1 LNKFNRLAVFC
12 GAQMGALSCYIET
25 AKQFAAELIEK
36 NISLVYGGSN
46 IGLMKILADAML
58 EKKAEVIGVMPD
70 FLVEKEI
77 AHQKLSELYV
87 VKSMHERKAIIY
99 DKADGFV
106 LLPGGMGSL
115 DEFFEIITWAQ
126 LGLHNKP
133 CGILNVQN
141 YYDAL
146 IQFLDNAVTA
156 GFVKKSMRE
165 MIIIE
170 DTPKKLLA
178 AFEIYQ
184 APQQLRYMDKLK
196 QT

>member
-1 LNKFNRLAVFC
+1 MNKFNRLAVFC
-12 GAQMGALSCYIET
+12 GAQTGVLSCYIEA

-46 IGLMKILADAML
+46 IGLMQILADAML
-58 EKKAEVIGVMPD
+58 EEKAEVIGVMPD

-77 AHQKLSELYV
+77 AHPNLSELYV
-87 VKSMHERKAIIY
+87 VKSMHERKAMIY
-99 DKADGFV
+99 EKADGFV

-115 DEFFEIITWAQ
+115 DEFFEVITWAQ

-133 CGILNVQN
+133 CGILNVQH
-141 YYDAL
+141 YYDSL

-156 GFVKKSMRE
+156 GFVKQSMRE
-165 MIIIE
+165 MIVIE
-170 DTPKKLLA
+170 DAPKKLLA
-178 AFEIYQ
+178 TFEKYQ

-196 QT
+196 QI